1 MPTFQDLYPQ
11 FYTDEYQN
19 FGPDKPPDPNP
30 DVAPISQYSAFA
42 TMGKPNP
49 RDVSMSQIAGEGQ
62 LPRYADLRPPASS
75 LAQKL
80 IGFTG
85 GNYARDYAVQQQ
97 QFDARQEAR
106 EARKSAQA
114 NADAEVEGLLLDRIQ
129 KAPPEYRDPFVKAAT
144 RWYDA
149 KGRKLDPGWVEFYKK
164 ASEDEIALMKDVGEE
179 MLSQIQDPEKREKF
193 QKHLQTS
200 PSGFATAYGEFLKR
214 NKIIAETKKVQSEAD
229 MNTMMSDAMKKATQE
244 ESEPSGSPISPPNV
258 SPRPMPQGGTP
269 TQPGPS
275 QGPLKRTSA
284 YPEYLLTPE
293 GQKVQ
298 QFVINKA
305 KQLGIDPAY
314 AQAMIDQES
323 GWNPQAKSPTG
334 VQGLAQVTKTTGAPY
349 GQDPNMRTNPVV
361 SANAGLTYF
370 ADLLKETGGNYQ
382 KALARYNGGSDP
394 QYVQNVERHLPKYGG
409 LAKPST
415 QAVAEGATDEDRR
428 AIQGYNKK
436 INELEKMVDR
446 FRPFALNE
454 NAARALTRW
463 EKQLE
468 DYRKAK
474 DSIEKRYEEGAT
486 QEEKTV
492 ALELFDKPVTQ
503 LTKEERKA
511 VIAYVPLKR
520 REQKAADAAAEA
532 EATEGSKI
540 RVAKAGR
547 ENEVVQDVNKYQDTE
562 GNPPPVGWDLGK
574 IRQENEASKKA
585 TGKEKYIQ
593 VDKLPDAQETKLTG
607 FATSYGLTD
616 KLITQL
622 QDKPTRD
629 ALKPVIGSIMS
640 DPSAWYQRSITGRVK
655 GLTPKQQ
662 EFAANLALQM
672 VQLRK
677 EFLGTAQ
684 SQQEL
689 AAAAP
694 FLTSLADATPETILA
709 KLKAIRAFTKMSH
722 DTIRSTA
729 VGLRQRVP
737 PGLPEIAQDKEETGG
752 ATAAPAKRANPL
764 DEAFKQ

>member
-1 MPTFQDLYPQ
+1 MPTFQELYPQ

-19 FGPDKPPDPNP
+19 SGPERPPDPNP

-49 RDVSMSQIAGEGQ
+49 RDISMSQVAGEGQ

-85 GNYARDYAVQQQ
+85 GNYARDYANQQQ
-97 QFDARQEAR
+97 KFDAIQENR
-106 EARKSAQA
+106 EQRKQAQA

-149 KGRKLDPGWVEFYKK
+149 KGRKLDSGWVDFYKK

-179 MLSQIQDPEKREKF
+179 MLSHIQDPEKREKF

-214 NKIIAETKKVQSEAD
+214 NKIIAETKKLSSEGE
-229 MNTMMSDAMKKATQE
+229 MNTMMADAAKKSMAQE
-244 ESEPSGSPISPPNV
+244 DSEPSGSPTSPPSS
-258 SPRPMPQGGTP
+258 SPRPIPQGGVP

-305 KQLGIDPAY
+305 RQLGIDPAY
-314 AQAMIDQES
+314 AQALIDQES
-323 GWNPQAKSPTG
+323 GWNPQATSPTG
-334 VQGLAQVTKTTGAPY
+334 VQGLAQVTKTTGKPY
-349 GQDPNMRTNPVV
+349 GQDPNMRTNPIV

-370 ADLLKETGGNYQ
+370 AALLKETNGNYQ
-382 KALARYNGGSDP
+382 KALMRYNGGSDP
-394 QYVQNVERHLPKYGG
+394 QYVQNVESHLQKYGG

-415 QAVAEGATDEDRR
+415 QAVADGATDEDRK

-436 INELEKMVDR
+436 INELEKLIDR
-446 FRPFALNE
+446 FKPFALNE
-454 NAARALTRW
+454 NAARAMTRW
-463 EKQLE
+463 EAQLA

-474 DSIEKRYEEGAT
+474 DSIEKRYEDAAT
-486 QEEKTV
+486 PEQKTGSI
-492 ALELFDKPVTQ
+492 ELFGKPWVQASTD
-503 LTKEERKA
+503 ERKA
-511 VIAYVPLKR
+511 VIAYNRFQKR
-520 REQKAADAAAEA
+520 EDKAADAAAEA

-540 RVAKAGR
+540 RVAKAAR
-547 ENEVVQDVNKYQDTE
+547 ENEVVQDVNKYQDAE

-574 IRQENEASKKA
+574 IRQENEAAKKVS
-585 TGKEKYIQ
+585 GKEKYIQ

-689 AAAAP
+689 AAASP
-694 FLTSLADATPETILA
+694 FLASLADATPETILA

-729 VGLRQRVP
+729 VGLKQRVP
-737 PGLPEIAQDKEETGG
+737 PGLPEIAPDTDVTTG
-752 ATAAPAKRANPL
+752 TPTKRPNPL
-764 DEAFKQ
+764 GEAFK